1 MEIDGKVGVLA
12 IIPLVLIFTGLSYM
26 VLLFLVA
33 NGAFIELNS
42 LRTHILLMQGEA
54 LKWLRWPMLYIRF

>member
-54 LKWLRWPMLYIRF
+54 

>member
-54 LKWLRWPMLYIRF
+54 YKWLRWPMLYIRF